1 MPLPSRPWDWIS
13 TDITGPFP
21 TSDAGNKYIL
31 VVVCGFSKWVE
42 AFSIPNQE
50 AETVARVLVRE
61 LFCRYGCP
69 RVIHSDQGRN
79 FESRLFKEACRHMDI
94 DKTPTT
100 GYHPSGNGQVERFN
114 KTLCSMMASF
124 VSENQRDWDTV
135 VPKVV
140 FAYNTSRHETTGV
153 TPFEL
158 FHGRPARLPLD
169 VTCGGTDCPADKVSS
184 PRELEDI
191 RRKVTDAIED
201 AAGKRRQRQ
210 AVNQVQYQ
218 VGDWVWLHRAV
229 RRRGLSPKLQKPWTG
244 PFEVIEVLSPQN
256 YRLKASRGRAVVVH
270 HDHLKPFMERRSS
283 SPHCGGHVSGD
294 AGGSKG
300 EPDDVTVHVGDEG
313 DDDEDDGDWICGY
326 RRQATGEFEAVADD
340 SDSQNVPERRSLSE
354 VDATT
359 VPSVTVELQ
368 GDDDVYHESESSE
381 TQPAVEPVEDQEM
394 GSVTRTGDGVTVQGS
409 PCSREGDA
417 TTDVT
422 RRSTKKRSA
431 PNRFGDWLYS

>member
-1 MPLPSRPWDWIS
+1 MG
-13 TDITGPFP
+13 ITHRQCQP
-21 TSDAGNKYIL
+21 TVRHLGKYIL

-79 FESRLFKEACRHMDI
+79 FESRLFKEVCRHMDI
-94 DKTPTT
+94 DKTRTT

-158 FHGRPARLPLD
+158 LHGRPARLPLD
-169 VTCGGTDCPADKVSS
+169 VTCGGTDCPADKVCS

-201 AAGKRRQRQ
+201 AAGKR
-210 AVNQVQYQ
+210 
-218 VGDWVWLHRAV
+218 
-229 RRRGLSPKLQKPWTG
+229 LSPKLQKPWTG

-294 AGGSKG
+294 AGGSEG
-300 EPDDVTVHVGDEG
+300 EPDDVTVHVGGEG

-354 VDATT
+354 VDATP
-359 VPSVTVELQ
+359 VPSVTVQSQ
-368 GDDDVYHESESSE
+368 GDDDVYHESESSA

-409 PCSREGDA
+409 PCSRDGDA

-422 RRSTKKRSA
+422 RRSTRKRSA